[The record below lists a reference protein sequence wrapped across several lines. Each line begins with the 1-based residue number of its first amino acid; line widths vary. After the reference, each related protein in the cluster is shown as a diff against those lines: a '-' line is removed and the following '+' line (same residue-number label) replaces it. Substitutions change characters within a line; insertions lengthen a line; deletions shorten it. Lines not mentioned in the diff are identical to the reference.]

1 MRKFFK
7 RLTSF
12 VLCMV
17 LAVLLV
23 QYGPYLYIRLFGEGN
38 TRWISERFS
47 ETLREKNELVVYE
60 LETTGQETV
69 AQDAWLI
76 GTVQKVEMPYTF
88 SMCFTVDLSKAAV
101 SVNEN
106 VIEVRVP
113 TPQPG
118 YQKLVVDDNNVRK
131 VDWLYRLTP
140 ERYAQIKQEIEE
152 RLFSEYSQNAEY
164 QKNAWNVT
172 VRNLESL
179 FQTVAEQSTFGVTCD
194 IRVIKDN
201 TLTQSSTSEN
211 TPQQL

>member
-1 MRKFFK
+1 MKKFFK

-12 VLCMV
+12 AVCMV

-38 TRWISERFS
+38 ARWISERFS

-113 TPQPG
+113 TPKPG
-118 YQKLVVDDNNVRK
+118 YQKLVVDDNNVRR

-164 QKNAWNVT
+164 QQNAWNVT
-172 VRNLESL
+172 VRNLETL

-194 IRVIKDN
+194 IRVIEDN
-201 TLTQSSTSEN
+201 TLAQQTTAEADV
-211 TPQQL
+211 QQL